1 MSRARAEMIEDT
13 RARLIASARQAF
25 ATQGYANTS
34 MDDFT
39 ARAGL
44 TRGALYHHFGD
55 KKGLLA
61 AVVAQLDSEMDA
73 RLQHITDQ
81 AQDPWAGFC
90 ERCRTYLRMAQ
101 DGEIQRIVLQDAPAV
116 LGDSGD
122 QQHCVA
128 SLSQLLEALM
138 QAGVVHPVPSQALAQ
153 LINGSLVSTALWIA
167 RDADPDARLKE
178 GLLGLELLLRGLK
191 LTPAA

>member
-55 KKGLLA
+55 KKGLFKA
-61 AVVAQLDSEMDA
+61 VAQQIDAELD
-73 RLQHITDQ
+73 
-81 AQDPWAGFC
+81 AQ
-90 ERCRTYLRMAQ
+90 
-101 DGEIQRIVLQDAPAV
+101 
-116 LGDSGD
+116 
-122 QQHCVA
+122 
-128 SLSQLLEALM
+128 
-138 QAGVVHPVPSQALAQ
+138 LAQ
-153 LINGSLVSTALWIA
+153 VLEQAESLWQGFQ
-167 RDADPDARLKE
+167 DQCRL
-178 GLLGLELLLRGLK
+178 
-191 LTPAA
+191 

>member
-55 KKGLLA
+55 KKRPHSNDIRLVLL
-61 AVVAQLDSEMDA
+61 
-73 RLQHITDQ
+73 
-81 AQDPWAGFC
+81 
-90 ERCRTYLRMAQ
+90 
-101 DGEIQRIVLQDAPAV
+101 IQVFKLNR
-116 LGDSGD
+116 
-122 QQHCVA
+122 
-128 SLSQLLEALM
+128 
-138 QAGVVHPVPSQALAQ
+138 
-153 LINGSLVSTALWIA
+153 
-167 RDADPDARLKE
+167 
-178 GLLGLELLLRGLK
+178 ELLFDHLM
-191 LTPAA
+191 T

>member
-1 MSRARAEMIEDT
+1 MSRARAEMIEET

-61 AVVAQLDSEMDA
+61 AVVAQLDGEMDA
-73 RLQHITDQ
+73 RLQHITDESR
-81 AQDPWAGFC
+81 APWAGFC
-90 ERCRTYLRMAQ
+90 ERCRAYLRMAQ
-101 DGEIQRIVLQDAPAV
+101 EGKIQRI
-116 LGDSGD
+116 
-122 QQHCVA
+122 
-128 SLSQLLEALM
+128 M
-138 QAGVVHPVPSQALAQ
+138 
-153 LINGSLVSTALWIA
+153 
-167 RDADPDARLKE
+167 
-178 GLLGLELLLRGLK
+178 LLGLELLLQGLK
-191 LTPAA
+191 RSVTPTA